1 MKFFPFYPLF
11 FLLLFVVGCSQGGG
25 VSSENLT
32 QKWTLSTLGVPEA
45 LTIPSGD
52 DKVAIEFTQDGKVNG
67 YAGCNR
73 FFGTY
78 TTQGNTISFDGV
90 GMTRRMCDSESMAI
104 EDSLSK
110 LLHGDSVIEIQQ
122 ETLILKKDQIKAVFT
137 SAQ

>member
-11 FLLLFVVGCSQGGG
+11 FLLLFIVGCSQGG
-25 VSSENLT
+25 VSHENLT
-32 QKWTLSTLGVPEA
+32 QKWTLSTLDDPKA
-45 LTIPSGD
+45 LTIPSDGD
-52 DKVAIEFTQDGKVNG
+52 EVAIEFTQDGKVNG

-90 GMTRRMCDSESMAI
+90 GMTRRMCDPTSMAV